1 MRLDSPL
8 SNHLKFASDNVA
20 EVRSQISRYFTPHQ
34 IRFLDGSNKLST
46 VLRRVHVGQLAV
58 NVLEYGG
65 NVMIDPGALDDFYL
79 IHINVRGECELT
91 HPGGH
96 MTINSGRAAICGPS
110 RPYRFWW
117 QPDSQVVAIQIPKD
131 RLAGQVARLTGQ
143 TVTDLVDF
151 DLGIDLTGDQGRALM
166 NLVRYILDDAE
177 NPNGLTAYRPTALP
191 LEQALLSS
199 LLRFQPGSHQEA
211 ISYSYD
217 SVAPSY
223 VRRAEQF
230 MGQNLGRTIKMTEL
244 ADVAQVTERTLTN
257 GFQKFR
263 GTSPGRYF
271 QSLRLTRV
279 REALEAAAPGNTV
292 SDIAFDLGFT
302 NLSSLSSAYRRRYG
316 ETPSETLR
324 KSARLH

>member
-1 MRLDSPL
+1 MSLQVSLDR
-8 SNHLKFASDNVA
+8 HLKFASTNVE
-20 EVRSQISRYFTPHQ
+20 EVRIEISRYFTPHQ
-34 IRFLDGSNKLST
+34 IRFLDGSQRLST

-96 MTINSGRAAICGPS
+96 MTINAGRAAICGPS

-117 QPDSQVVAIQIPKD
+117 QPNSQVVAIQIPKD
-131 RLAGQVARLTGQ
+131 RLAGQVARLTGH

-151 DLGIDLTGDQGRALM
+151 DLAIDLEGDQGKALM
-166 NLVRYILDDAE
+166 NLVRYILNDAE
-177 NPNGLTAYRPTALP
+177 NPAGLTSFRATALP
-191 LEQALLSS
+191 LEQTLLST
-199 LLRFQPGSHQEA
+199 LLRFQPGSHQDA
-211 ISYSYD
+211 ISYSFD
-217 SVAPSY
+217 SVAPGY

-230 MGQNLGRTIKMTEL
+230 MNQNLGRTIKMSEL
-244 ADVAQVTERTLTN
+244 AEVAQVTERTLTN

-279 REALEAAAPGNTV
+279 RTALEASAPGNTV
-292 SDIAFDLGFT
+292 SDIAFDLGFS

-324 KSARLH
+324 KSVRLH